1 MEAETEAVLRSNE
14 SFILLSISN
23 FIFWK
28 KLLDSLDD
36 FEEQNNT
43 FLLASEL
50 IIIKKNFKSGNFKK
64 FILRIG
70 PLLFYKFSF
79 RTKNKSN

>member
-1 MEAETEAVLRSNE
+1 MEAETEATLRSNE

-36 FEEQNNT
+36 FDEQNNT
-43 FLLASEL
+43 FLLVDIL
-50 IIIKKNFKSGNFKK
+50 IIINKYFKSGNLQ
-64 FILRIG
+64 ILLNHAIKTN
-70 PLLFYKFSF
+70 LLYLI
-79 RTKNKSN
+79 

>member
-1 MEAETEAVLRSNE
+1 MEAVTEAVLRSNE

-36 FEEQNNT
+36 FDEQNNT
-43 FLLASEL
+43 F
-50 IIIKKNFKSGNFKK
+50 
-64 FILRIG
+64 FISQWI
-70 PLLFYKFSF
+70 
-79 RTKNKSN
+79 NNN